1 MYTMYEI
8 ILIQNDGELIDYL
21 ISVIKCLLNVYCK
34 FMKTNLQV
42 NLATY
47 ITNGAKLGVA
57 AVAHATPLFL
67 PRPKIMYINM
77 LHISAPPARTYLVCA
92 TPVLSPDW
100 RH

>member
-57 AVAHATPLFL
+57 AVA
-67 PRPKIMYINM
+67 R
-77 LHISAPPARTYLVCA
+77 APPLESLYVQNVCMVKNVAYDFNNFRDTYIH
-92 TPVLSPDW
+92 TTQ
-100 RH
+100 

>member
-8 ILIQNDGELIDYL
+8 IVIQNDGELIDYL
-21 ISVIKCLLNVYCK
+21 ISVIKYLLNVYCK

-57 AVAHATPLFL
+57 H
-67 PRPKIMYINM
+67 
-77 LHISAPPARTYLVCA
+77 APPLESLYVQNVCM
-92 TPVLSPDW
+92 VKKCSI
-100 RH
+100 

>member
-8 ILIQNDGELIDYL
+8 IVIQNDGELIDYL
-21 ISVIKCLLNVYCK
+21 ISVIKYLLNVYCK

-57 AVAHATPLFL
+57 TVARAPPDFL
-67 PRPKIMYINM
+67 PCPKIIYINM
-77 LHISAPPARTYLVCA
+77 LHLCAPPELI
-92 TPVLSPDW
+92 
-100 RH
+100 